1 MPSEQTIP
9 RKLPDKIIA
18 FINDRIADEYAAH
31 YLYNSAYNWCADKA
45 YKKAAKFFSGESS
58 AELEHARGLQDYLTQ
73 WNIIPEVRQVKTN
86 YEFSDFIDIIE
97 QAYQIEYDLFQK
109 YNVGSKQILV
119 IDPATFD
126 FLGKYRSIQN
136 ESVAEFSD
144 LLNALELI
152 NPQNKFEIL
161 YFEQTYF

>member
-1 MPSEQTIP
+1 MKTQEEILH
-9 RKLPDKIIA
+9 KLPDKIVG

-31 YLYNSAYNWCADKA
+31 YLYNAAANWCEDKA
-45 YKKAAKFFSGESS
+45 YKKAAKFFLSEST
-58 AELEHARGLQDYLTQ
+58 AELDHARGLQGYLTQ
-73 WNIIPEVRQVKTN
+73 WNIIPKVASVQTN
-86 YEFSDFIDIIE
+86 HDFSSLVDIINK
-97 QAYQIEYDLFQK
+97 AYKIEYDLYKK
-109 YNVGSKQILV
+109 YNDISKQSLV

-126 FLGKYRSIQN
+126 FFGKYREIQN

-152 NPQNKFEIL
+152 DSNNKFELL